1 MMLSHFLQN
10 TKERGAIHDS
20 PTLIYALT
28 GIAHTC
34 KETSFYV
41 LLFVTNLYISRARI
55 RVQKLMYSDI
65 SDTLKREKMAG
76 LLPALICECFQCSAD
91 TGMPQMP

>member
-1 MMLSHFLQN
+1 MMLSYFLQN
-10 TKERGAIHDS
+10 AKERGAIHDG

-41 LLFVTNLYISRARI
+41 LLFVTNLDISRARI
-55 RVQKLMYSDI
+55 RVQKSMYSDI
-65 SDTLKREKMAG
+65 SDTLKRGKMAG
-76 LLPALICECFQCSAD
+76 ILPALICEC
-91 TGMPQMP
+91 P

>member
-1 MMLSHFLQN
+1 MLSHFLQN

-34 KETSFYV
+34 KETSF
-41 LLFVTNLYISRARI
+41 LCATFCDKSLYIPRAYTCTETHVFGHFGHPKKGKNGWPSSRFNLRM
-55 RVQKLMYSDI
+55 LSMF
-65 SDTLKREKMAG
+65 G
-76 LLPALICECFQCSAD
+76 
-91 TGMPQMP
+91 